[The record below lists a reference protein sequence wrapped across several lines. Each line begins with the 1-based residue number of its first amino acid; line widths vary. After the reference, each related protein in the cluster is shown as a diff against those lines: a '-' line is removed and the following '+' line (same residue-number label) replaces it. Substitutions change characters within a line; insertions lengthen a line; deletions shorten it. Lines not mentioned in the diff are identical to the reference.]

1 MSLSTK
7 DAILHNPLL
16 GTFFKQAFLSL
27 IGLVALTTASL
38 VDGIFIGQYVGASG
52 LAAVSILLPYITFLV
67 ALSLML
73 AIGGSVSI
81 GTFMSLG
88 KLGLGFTGKL

>member
-52 LAAVSILLPYITFLV
+52 LAAVSYITYITFRI
-67 ALSLML
+67 ALC
-73 AIGGSVSI
+73 
-81 GTFMSLG
+81 
-88 KLGLGFTGKL
+88 